1 MGVRF
6 SPYFPIITD
15 IFRIIYY
22 ATYEPNKL
30 SFTEMIERR
39 EGIPEVEGI
48 MLAGMPVIFFCNS
61 KALDELYV
69 TKNAFYTK
77 HPIER

>member
-22 ATYEPNKL
+22 AAYEPNAM
-30 SFTEMIERR
+30 SFTRMIEVR
-39 EGIPEVEGI
+39 EGNKELEGI
-48 MLAGMPVIFFCNS
+48 MLAGMPVVFFCNS
-61 KALDELYV
+61 NALDELYV